1 MLEDDPKLPVSR
13 LNPHPAPLPGVFILI
28 AARLAVVSFFMGLVV
43 FFQFRYGRL
52 DHAYLPLIPVAFAY
66 LFSIAYAVFS
76 RFAVNLFRF
85 AYFQLVADV
94 FLVTGI
100 IHFTGGAE
108 SPFPFL
114 YIFVIIGSAISLS
127 KSATYVI
134 ATGASVLFAFML
146 GLEFTGMVHPF
157 YIFPPA
163 YKNTAAGFVFMTAIM
178 NIVSFYLVAFLS
190 GYLTGLL
197 RKTDQQLIEKSQD
210 FTLLKAFHENVLSN
224 MGSGFMAM
232 DMDGM
237 ILSHNPAAERM
248 LGLSSEELSRRR
260 IEEVFTRGGLGR
272 FFGNSSA
279 LDNEPGQMELSHVRS
294 DGGRLDI
301 NMTISRLAVDGVT
314 QGVIAVFQDVTG
326 VKNMERQVA
335 HAERLAAIGR
345 MAAGIAHEIRNP
357 LASLSGSIQILS
369 ADLDPLLDQSGKR
382 LINIITRETDRLN
395 RIITQFLLYTSP
407 PRPRPSVVDAGRIIH
422 ETATLLESD
431 PRVKGKMS
439 IRVSVQPEVFVE
451 VDEAQFRQALWNLC
465 VNAIDAMN
473 DSGTLTV
480 SAGRDGPPKDGRPMA
495 WIVIEDTGEGIPPE
509 NLDKIFEPFFTT
521 KGGGTGLGLPLA
533 HKTIESHGGKI
544 EAWSEP
550 DRGTRFIVTLPLA
563 VKQAEATAT
572 QSAIS

>member
-1 MLEDDPKLPVSR
+1 MVDDPRLPVSR
-13 LNPHPAPLPGVFILI
+13 FNPHAAPLPGVFILI

-52 DHAYLPLIPVAFAY
+52 GHAYLPLIPVAFAY

-76 RFAVNLFRF
+76 RFATNLFRF

-100 IHFTGGAE
+100 IHFTGGLE

-114 YIFVIIGSAISLS
+114 YIFVIIGSAIALS

-134 ATGASVLFAFML
+134 ATGSSLLFALIL
-146 GLEFTGMVHPF
+146 GLEFKGIVQPF
-157 YIFPPA
+157 YVFPPV
-163 YKNTAAGFVFMTAIM
+163 YKYVDIGFVIMTAIM
-178 NIVSFYLVAFLS
+178 NMASFYLVAFLS

-197 RKTDQQLIEKSQD
+197 RKTDQQLIEKNQD

-232 DMDGM
+232 DLDGT

-248 LGLSSEELSRRR
+248 LGLSPEDINRKR
-260 IEEVFTRGGLGR
+260 IESVFTRGDLRR
-272 FFGNSSA
+272 FFGDSFA
-279 LDNEPGQMELSHVRS
+279 LDNEPGQVELSHVRG
-294 DGGRLDI
+294 DGRRMDI
-301 NMTISRLAVDGVT
+301 SMTISKLSVDGVT

-326 VKNMERQVA
+326 VKNMERQMA
-335 HAERLAAIGR
+335 HAARLAAIGR

-407 PRPRPSVVDAGRIIH
+407 PRLRPSIVDVSHIIL
-422 ETATLLESD
+422 ETVTLLESD
-431 PRVKGKMS
+431 PRVKGKIS
-439 IRVSVQPEVFVE
+439 IRMDVRPEVFVE

-465 VNAIDAMN
+465 VNGIDAMTGT
-473 DSGTLTV
+473 GTLTISV
-480 SAGRDGPPKDGRPMA
+480 GKDRTYNDGRPMA
-495 WIVIEDTGEGIPPE
+495 WIIIEDTGEGIPPE

-533 HKTIESHGGKI
+533 HKIIESHGGKM

-550 DRGTRFIVTLPLA
+550 GKETRFIVSLPLA
-563 VKQAEATAT
+563 VKQAETPATSN
-572 QSAIS
+572 QN

>member
-1 MLEDDPKLPVSR
+1 MADDTNLHVTRVKSFATPM
-13 LNPHPAPLPGVFILI
+13 PGVFIMI

-52 DHAYLPLIPVAFAY
+52 NQAYLPLIPVACAY

-94 FLVTGI
+94 LLVTGI

-114 YIFVIIGSAISLS
+114 YIFVIIGAAISLS

-134 ATGASVLFAFML
+134 ATGASVFFAVML
-146 GLEFTGMVHPF
+146 GLEFQGIIHPF
-157 YIFPPA
+157 YVFPPA
-163 YKNTAAGFVFMTAIM
+163 YKNVEATFVFVTAIM
-178 NIVSFYLVAFLS
+178 NIASFYLVAFLS

-197 RKTDQQLIEKSQD
+197 LKTDQRLIEKSQD

-232 DMDGM
+232 DMDGTV
-237 ILSHNPAAERM
+237 LSHNPAAEKM
-248 LGLSSEELSRRR
+248 LALSSEEINRKK
-260 IEEVFTRGGLGR
+260 IGNIFNRGALGR
-272 FFGNSSA
+272 FFENSSSH
-279 LDNEPGQMELSHVRS
+279 NSEPGQVELSHVRS
-294 DGGRLDI
+294 DGERVDI
-301 NMTISRLAVDGVT
+301 NMTISRLSVDGVT
-314 QGVIAVFQDVTG
+314 QGLIAVFQDVTG
-326 VKNMERQVA
+326 IKNMERQVA

-407 PRPRPSVVDAGRIIH
+407 PRLKPATLDAGNIIR
-422 ETATLLESD
+422 ETVTLLQSD
-431 PRVKGKMS
+431 PRVKGKIS
-439 IRVSVQPEVFVE
+439 IRMAVQPEVFVE
-451 VDEAQFRQALWNLC
+451 VDDGQFRQALWNLC
-465 VNAIDAMN
+465 VNAIDAMG
-473 DSGTLTV
+473 DSGTLTISV
-480 SAGRDGPPKDGRPMA
+480 GKGGMINDSRSMA
-495 WIVIEDTGEGIPPE
+495 WIIIEDTGEGIPPE
-509 NLDKIFEPFFTT
+509 NLDRIFEPFFTT
-521 KGGGTGLGLPLA
+521 KSGGTGLGLPLA
-533 HKTIESHGGKI
+533 HKIIESHGGKI
-544 EAWSEP
+544 EAWSVLG
-550 DRGTRFIVTLPLA
+550 RGTRFIVNLPLV
-563 VKQAEATAT
+563 VKQVETPVA
-572 QSAIS
+572 